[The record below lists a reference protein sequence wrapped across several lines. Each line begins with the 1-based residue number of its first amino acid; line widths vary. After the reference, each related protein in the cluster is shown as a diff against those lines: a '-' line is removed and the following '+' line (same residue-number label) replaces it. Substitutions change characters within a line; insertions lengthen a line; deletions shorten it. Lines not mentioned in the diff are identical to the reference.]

1 MTTLNK
7 ALEAYARMLNT
18 LDPSHLEPWL
28 VDGFHCSS
36 QNVFSELESKAAC
49 MSYITGKL
57 ETLKSGGP
65 PVFAEMG
72 LVRAFGA
79 VRPCV
84 VVAQGSPDDLVGLVL
99 GELDGDLLKR
109 LDLCTVAPPPGA
121 ALRSGHYPRL
131 DEGHTLQ

>member
-28 VDGFHCSS
+28 VDGFSYSS
-36 QNVFSELESKAAC
+36 QNVFSELKSKAAYL
-49 MSYITGKL
+49 SYITGKF

-72 LVRAFGA
+72 LVRAFIV

-84 VVAQGSPDDLVGLVL
+84 VVAQGSPDHLVGLVL
-99 GELDGDLLKR
+99 GVLDGDLLKR
-109 LDLCTVAPPPGA
+109 LDMCTVAPHPGTA
-121 ALRSGHYPRL
+121 HRSGHYPGL